1 MSVDSLY
8 ETMGLVRI
16 VEMNPEGRSRLEY
29 EAKPG
34 MCHSGGVVQGGFVT
48 GWIDAAMAH
57 AVIAMMG
64 DGITPMS
71 LELKVSFF
79 APVRPGLVV
88 AEGWI
93 ERRGSKT
100 AFLEGGYLIPRAMS
114 WPRARRQ
121 PPCLTAPG
129 WKPPPRP
136 QPEHRHD
143 RDPPL
148 HAGSPRSPA

>member
-8 ETMGLVRI
+8 ETMGLHRI

-29 EAKPG
+29 IAKPG

-57 AVIAMMG
+57 AVIAAMG

-71 LELKVSFF
+71 LEIKVSFF
-79 APVRPGLVV
+79 APVRPGLVE

-93 ERRGSKT
+93 ERRGRKT
-100 AFLEGGYLIPRAMS
+100 AFLEGRLLDEAGNLLAKGTSTATLFDRAKVE
-114 WPRARRQ
+114 A
-121 PPCLTAPG
+121 AAKAAIG
-129 WKPPPRP
+129 
-136 QPEHRHD
+136 
-143 RDPPL
+143 
-148 HAGSPRSPA
+148 G

>member
-8 ETMGLVRI
+8 ETMGLHRI

-29 EAKPG
+29 IAKPG

-57 AVIAMMG
+57 AVIAAMG
-64 DGITPMS
+64 DDITPMS
-71 LELKVSFF
+71 LEIKVSFF

-93 ERRGSKT
+93 ERRGRKT
-100 AFLEGGYLIPRAMS
+100 AFLEGRLLDEAGNLLAKGTSTATLFDRAKVE
-114 WPRARRQ
+114 A
-121 PPCLTAPG
+121 AAKAAIG
-129 WKPPPRP
+129 
-136 QPEHRHD
+136 
-143 RDPPL
+143 
-148 HAGSPRSPA
+148 G